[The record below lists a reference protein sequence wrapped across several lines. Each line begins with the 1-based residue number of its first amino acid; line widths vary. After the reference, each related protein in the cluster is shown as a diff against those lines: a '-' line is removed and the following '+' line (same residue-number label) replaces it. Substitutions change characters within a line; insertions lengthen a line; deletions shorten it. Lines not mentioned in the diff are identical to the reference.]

1 VIKKEKILLYI
12 DTDDRAAQT
21 VKEVSCEDKRNIK
34 VVCAEN
40 GQDGLDIA
48 REILPDLVII
58 KRNVPMLD
66 ALSFSV
72 LFRQTKRT
80 ASIPVIVM
88 CHQDITEEEY
98 TNLIDAGCS
107 GCMQSPLDRDE
118 LAKVIEK
125 WIKS

>member
-1 VIKKEKILLYI
+1 MIKKEKILLYI
-12 DTDDRAAQT
+12 DTDEKAAQT
-21 VKEVSCEDKRNIK
+21 VREVSCEDSRNIK
-34 VVCAEN
+34 VVYAEN

-88 CHQDITEEEY
+88 CQQDVTEEEY

-107 GCMQSPLDRDE
+107 GCMQSPIDREE
-118 LAKVIEK
+118 LAAIIKK
-125 WIKS
+125 WIKL